1 MSSRAAL
8 DGDASPRNEDY
19 LNEWGQKRM
28 PGSRSRR
35 PLGVTRSVKA
45 GEARMQAAE
54 GTGRRVLKVAI
65 VEDQAAIRSGL
76 QILINGS
83 PGFSCTGAF
92 ASMEEALEKIA
103 ADAPNIA
110 LVDIGLPGMSGI
122 DGIPLLRRK
131 CPQAVPLVLTV
142 YNDDS
147 RIFDAMCAGACG
159 YLLKKTPPAKLL
171 EALKEASEGGAPMS
185 PEIARR
191 VVTLFQTIRPPEN
204 AAYDLTPH
212 ERRLL
217 QLFVEGH
224 NYKTAAAELGVSVN
238 TIAFHMK
245 HIYEKLHVHSK
256 SEAVA
261 KALRSRIVS

>member
-1 MSSRAAL
+1 MKPSQARTQPADGISS
-8 DGDASPRNEDY
+8 
-19 LNEWGQKRM
+19 
-28 PGSRSRR
+28 
-35 PLGVTRSVKA
+35 
-45 GEARMQAAE
+45 
-54 GTGRRVLKVAI
+54 RVLKIAI
-65 VEDQAAIRSGL
+65 IEDQSAIRSGL

-92 ASMEEALEKIA
+92 ATMEEALEKMA
-103 ADAPNIA
+103 ADAPNVV
-110 LVDIGLPGMSGI
+110 LVDIGLPGMSGT

-131 CPQAVPLVLTV
+131 CPQTVPLVLTV
-142 YNDDS
+142 YNDDN

-171 EALKEASEGGAPMS
+171 EGLKEASEGGAPMS

-204 AAYDLTPH
+204 ADYDLTPH

-224 NYKTAAAELGVSVN
+224 NYKTAASELDVSVN

-261 KALRSRIVS
+261 KALRNRIVS